1 MRNAEIVPPSLLVRE
16 CTSVSKTVRAPALMG
31 VEEIKSDS
39 RGALLYRVGRED
51 LLVKVGSK

>member
-1 MRNAEIVPPSLLVRE
+1 MLVRE